1 MDDKELVL
9 MYEARDESVFSKT
22 LEKYGRYARFIS
34 DNILSDERDGEECV
48 NDALLAVW
56 NSIPPNKPD
65 SLKAYIARL
74 VRNTALDRIRKQS
87 ADKRRA
93 DRLSDALGELE
104 ECAGGTTPE
113 EELDAK
119 QLKELINCFVGTLEK
134 KQRIAFVKRYWYLCT
149 PAQIAD
155 DLDMKVNAVNVMLH
169 RTREQLKAYI
179 KKEGYDV

>member
-22 LEKYGRYARFIS
+22 LEKYGRYARFIA

-134 KQRIAFVKRYWYLCT
+134 KQRIAFVKRYWYLCSSK
-149 PAQIAD
+149 QIAGECGIS
-155 DLDMKVNAVNVMLH
+155 VNSVNTTLH
-169 RTREQLKAYI
+169 RLRKQLKKYLEQ
-179 KKEGYDV
+179 EGYDI